1 MIKKF
6 ILIAVFCVFANASLN
21 EKIQNILGNTDYNT
35 HKNLINHLFNN
46 QDAFYTNGKINY
58 ARISQELENNNL
70 LKLSLGSTQNI
81 DVTFNV
87 NGNMKKSIKN
97 LNDILKVLGHQYFIT
112 KDATVVDDTFKWTIK
127 MKTASAISPLR
138 LSQELQG
145 VNCNILDIKREGD
158 YKWSYSIDMSNA
170 SVYKAENLVDNNRLS
185 LKKPLKPYI
194 VRVQNISRISIDSN
208 AGNTWYPSV
217 IFYDNDFNIIEI
229 HEDESLQKSL
239 RISVPKNTKY
249 IKIDDLYTLANLK
262 RGINIT
268 KD

>member
-145 VNCNILDIKREGD
+145 INCNILDIKREGN
-158 YKWSYSIDMSNA
+158 YKWNYSIDMS
-170 SVYKAENLVDNNRLS
+170 SSTIYKAEDLIGNSRLT

-194 VRVQNISRISIDSN
+194 VKVQNSSKINIDSN
-208 AGNTWYPSV
+208 TGNSWYPSV
-217 IFYDNDFNIIEI
+217 VFYDDDFNVIEI
-229 HEDESLQKSL
+229 LEKDSLHKSL
-239 RISVPKNTKY
+239 RLKVPNNTKY
-249 IKIDDLYTLANLK
+249 IKIDDLYSLANLK

-268 KD
+268 KE

>member
-1 MIKKF
+1 
-6 ILIAVFCVFANASLN
+6 
-21 EKIQNILGNTDYNT
+21 
-35 HKNLINHLFNN
+35 
-46 QDAFYTNGKINY
+46 
-58 ARISQELENNNL
+58 
-70 LKLSLGSTQNI
+70 
-81 DVTFNV
+81 
-87 NGNMKKSIKN
+87 
-97 LNDILKVLGHQYFIT
+97 
-112 KDATVVDDTFKWTIK
+112 

-145 VNCNILDIKREGD
+145 INCNILDIKREGD

>member
-1 MIKKF
+1 MFNFFKMIF
-6 ILIAVFCVFANASLN
+6 SPITAIL
-21 EKIQNILGNTDYNT
+21 D
-35 HKNLINHLFNN
+35 
-46 QDAFYTNGKINY
+46 
-58 ARISQELENNNL
+58 
-70 LKLSLGSTQNI
+70 
-81 DVTFNV
+81 
-87 NGNMKKSIKN
+87 
-97 LNDILKVLGHQYFIT
+97 FIT
-112 KDATVVDDTFKWTIK
+112 KYFKTIVFLTI
-127 MKTASAISPLR
+127 MYFIIVPA
-138 LSQELQG
+138 
-145 VNCNILDIKREGD
+145 D
-158 YKWSYSIDMSNA
+158 
-170 SVYKAENLVDNNRLS
+170 ENLVDNNRLS